1 MRVTEN
7 LITQGFLSR
16 TARSLWD
23 MTRAQQQI
31 ASGKKIS
38 RPSDDPLMFSK
49 GLALHGDLRRLDA
62 FKDNVSSATA
72 FMSMTESSLQEVS
85 DLLTRAKELLLEAAN
100 APSEGVA
107 QSAHAQELRSI
118 IEGLSLV
125 ANRDIAGRYLFGG
138 QETTSKPYAG
148 VGGAVVYQGD
158 SGDILE
164 EIGPGL
170 RIAMNLTGPQ
180 AFQTVASRIGGTV
193 DLDPAIS
200 TITPLSELFRGDGA
214 VPGPIR
220 ITDSNGVAVDVDLSG
235 ATTLRDVIDGINN
248 SGSMVVATLNPD
260 GKTLELTD
268 TAGGSTMNVADTMG
282 GDFARRLGISGDS
295 DTGSVTSVDL
305 NPVVNEN
312 TPTALLRNGQGIP
325 PGIWTLRNAGD
336 EGTLEGTIDP
346 SAANTVGELIDLIGA
361 AETPEGTNLGIRGS
375 LEDGRLVLRSIRPHT
390 AISVSDDVAGSS
402 ASALGVAGVGEAK
415 DVFRLLE
422 EAAQA
427 VDAHDHDGIDSMIR
441 AFTEAIERTAGVRGS
456 YGARARQV
464 LAVGQNLEDQ
474 NLDLTIRLS
483 DVEDADLAKAVID
496 LAKSEAIYNA
506 SLATGTRMLNLSI
519 FNYIR

>member
-282 GDFARRLGISGDS
+282 GDFARRLLPRRCCETGRASRPGSGRS
-295 DTGSVTSVDL
+295 A
-305 NPVVNEN
+305 
-312 TPTALLRNGQGIP
+312 TP
-325 PGIWTLRNAGD
+325 
-336 EGTLEGTIDP
+336 GTK
-346 SAANTVGELIDLIGA
+346 
-361 AETPEGTNLGIRGS
+361 
-375 LEDGRLVLRSIRPHT
+375 GRS
-390 AISVSDDVAGSS
+390 
-402 ASALGVAGVGEAK
+402 
-415 DVFRLLE
+415 
-422 EAAQA
+422 
-427 VDAHDHDGIDSMIR
+427 
-441 AFTEAIERTAGVRGS
+441 
-456 YGARARQV
+456 RAR
-464 LAVGQNLEDQ
+464 
-474 NLDLTIRLS
+474 S
-483 DVEDADLAKAVID
+483 
-496 LAKSEAIYNA
+496 
-506 SLATGTRMLNLSI
+506 TRPPRTRWAN
-519 FNYIR
+519 

>member
-1 MRVTEN
+1 
-7 LITQGFLSR
+7 
-16 TARSLWD
+16 
-23 MTRAQQQI
+23 
-31 ASGKKIS
+31 
-38 RPSDDPLMFSK
+38 
-49 GLALHGDLRRLDA
+49 
-62 FKDNVSSATA
+62 
-72 FMSMTESSLQEVS
+72 
-85 DLLTRAKELLLEAAN
+85 
-100 APSEGVA
+100 
-107 QSAHAQELRSI
+107 
-118 IEGLSLV
+118 
-125 ANRDIAGRYLFGG
+125 
-138 QETTSKPYAG
+138 
-148 VGGAVVYQGD
+148 
-158 SGDILE
+158 
-164 EIGPGL
+164 
-170 RIAMNLTGPQ
+170 
-180 AFQTVASRIGGTV
+180 
-193 DLDPAIS
+193 
-200 TITPLSELFRGDGA
+200 
-214 VPGPIR
+214 
-220 ITDSNGVAVDVDLSG
+220 
-235 ATTLRDVIDGINN
+235 
-248 SGSMVVATLNPD
+248 
-260 GKTLELTD
+260 
-268 TAGGSTMNVADTMG
+268 
-282 GDFARRLGISGDS
+282 
-295 DTGSVTSVDL
+295 
-305 NPVVNEN
+305 
-312 TPTALLRNGQGIP
+312 
-325 PGIWTLRNAGD
+325 
-336 EGTLEGTIDP
+336 
-346 SAANTVGELIDLIGA
+346 VGELIDLIGA